1 VKTVTEF
8 AREVLEIDLD
18 GYPLQIEVLEA
29 MSSHPLVVLAC
40 GRRGGKSLLSCCWAA
55 YDATCRDLRKHQRK
69 GETRYVL
76 LVAASLTQA
85 RALFRTLQDMF
96 KMPMLKPMV
105 IGETQDEIQ
114 LSNNVIL
121 KVMPCSERT
130 TRGLAASTVLFE
142 ELASYVDTS
151 GHQSGEAVYRALA
164 PSVAQFKGEGRIIA
178 PSSPRGQR
186 GVFFRLFGIAQ
197 LRDDGFALNCASW
210 DLNPQI
216 DRAFLERERDRDPE
230 LFEQEYQA
238 SFTAIGGSF
247 IDSSKLTEATRPFPD
262 HVHANRVLAIDPAYT
277 GDDFGIAVAC
287 VPHDDASM
295 VYLEHVEALR
305 RPGFNKS
312 LDYVVKLAK
321 DWGVHRV
328 VTDQFSSQAIVEELQ
343 KRGVSCSKIP
353 WTGRSNSGKSK
364 AHRYGK
370 VKQLLGQGRLLLLD
384 NAELRS
390 ELTEITVSPSAS
402 NPGYQIETHGPDDMA
417 DASVM
422 AITECVRAKVPAPEV
437 HDLLGWKGGASVLPE
452 HQREGLLA
460 LFGSASAVPDRYIDR

>member
-1 VKTVTEF
+1 VKSVTEF
-8 AREVLEIDLD
+8 ARQVLQIDLD
-18 GYPLQIEVLEA
+18 GYPLQCEVLEA
-29 MSSHPLVVLAC
+29 MARHQLVVLAC

-85 RALFRTLQDMF
+85 RSLFRTLQDMF

-142 ELASYVDTS
+142 ELASYQDTQ

-178 PSSPRGQR
+178 LSSPRGQR
-186 GVFFRLFGIAQ
+186 GVFHRLFQTATV
-197 LRDDGFALNCASW
+197 RDDAFALNCPTW
-210 DLNPQI
+210 DLNPMI

-247 IDSSKLTEATRPFPD
+247 IESGKLTEATRPFPE
-262 HVHANRVLAIDPAYT
+262 HVHTKRVLALDPAYT

-295 VYLEHVEALR
+295 VYLEHVGALR

-312 LDYVVKLAK
+312 MDYAAKLAK
-321 DWGVHRV
+321 DWGCTRV

-343 KRGVSCSKIP
+343 KRGVSCSKVA

-370 VKQLLGQGRLLLLD
+370 FKQLLGQGRLLLVD
-384 NAELRS
+384 SAELRS
-390 ELTEITVSPSAS
+390 EFTEITVSPSAS
-402 NPGYQIETHGPDDMA
+402 NPGYSIETHGPDDQC

-422 AITECVRAKVPAPEV
+422 AITECLRAKVPEPSV
-437 HDLLGWKGGASVLPE
+437 IDLLNGPHLGLAIPD
-452 HQREGLLA
+452 HQRESLA
-460 LFGSASAVPDRYIDR
+460 LLYGRDIPAYAIDKN